1 MNADSANLKRFVNIQ
16 CFDLIRVSPR
26 ESAANSFPLGVLA
39 VRQPTPTFTIPTHAT
54 LPGFQLHPA
63 WRFLM
68 RPTFSALFLLL
79 FVLIATQT
87 LNAKTNPETLVLN
100 AVSENTAESA
110 PAIAELRAEGP
121 AGLTALFE
129 AHAKEINE
137 QIANPTLAATPEWT
151 RLGAALDAVSQQ
163 KDSYL
168 SGLYWYT
175 DFEQAKA
182 AARAS
187 GKPILYL
194 RLLGKLSEEYS
205 CANSRFFRTILYS
218 NASVSRLLRER
229 FILYWQSERPAPR
242 VTIDFG
248 DGRKLERT
256 LTGNSIHYIL
266 DSDGRVIDALP
277 GLYGPAAFRRSL
289 EQVEG
294 VFKSS
299 LQRDTN
305 ELAGALPYPRARL
318 NAINVAWLTD
328 IEKTGGKIPVGLVVV
343 QQNAEGAPTA
353 VQAARYAMTKIVTEA
368 NILKSIMEAPAA
380 LETVTD
386 QDTWNKI
393 AQLHIADA
401 QLDARSLGLI
411 KRQTQMALSADG
423 SDKNRDKTFSAL
435 VQKLQ
440 QNIALDTVRN
450 EYLLH
455 TRLYGWLFAD
465 QAHDVE
471 KLNKKVYAELFLTP
485 ASDPWLGLFSPDVY
499 TALDG
504 GGLSR

>member
-1 MNADSANLKRFVNIQ
+1 
-16 CFDLIRVSPR
+16 
-26 ESAANSFPLGVLA
+26 
-39 VRQPTPTFTIPTHAT
+39 
-54 LPGFQLHPA
+54 
-63 WRFLM
+63 M
-68 RPTFSALFLLL
+68 RSKFSALFLLL
-79 FVLIATQT
+79 FVFTVAQT
-87 LNAKTNPETLVLN
+87 LNAKTNLETLVLS
-100 AVSENTAESA
+100 AVSENAAESA

-121 AGLTALFE
+121 AGLNALFE
-129 AHAKEINE
+129 AHAKEISE
-137 QIANPTLAATPEWT
+137 QIANPTLAATPEWM

-163 KDSYL
+163 KDSHL
-168 SGLYWYT
+168 AGLYWYT
-175 DFEQAKA
+175 DFDQAKA

-218 NASVSRLLRER
+218 NASVSKLLRER

-266 DSDGRVIDALP
+266 DSHGRVIDALP
-277 GLYGPAAFRRSL
+277 GLYGPAAFMRSL
-289 EQVEG
+289 EQVES

-299 LQRDTN
+299 LQRDGN
-305 ELAGALPYPRARL
+305 KLAGATLPYPRARF

-328 IEKTGGKIPVGLVVV
+328 IEKTGGKIPAGLVMVE
-343 QQNAEGAPTA
+343 QNGEGTPTA
-353 VQAARYAMTKIVTEA
+353 VQAVRAVTKIATEA
-368 NILKSIMEAPAA
+368 SILKSIMEAPAA

-411 KRQTQMALSADG
+411 QRQTQRALSADG
-423 SDKNRDKTFSAL
+423 SDKDRDKTFSAL

-450 EYLLH
+450 EYLMH
-455 TRLYGWLFAD
+455 TKLYGWLFAD

-471 KLNKKVYAELFLTP
+471 KLNRKVYAELFLTP

-499 TALDG
+499 TALQG
-504 GGLSR
+504 GGLSRN